1 MRRSR
6 WAALALVLALGAAP
20 RSAAG
25 AGWTLQDAV
34 RHALA
39 THPAVAEA
47 RAERSARAADVSAA
61 KAARRPRVDLS
72 LQLLRA
78 TGNVVPGS
86 LWPMPGLPA
95 ISGPPLPSRFDGGA
109 WGTAIGAASSVEVV
123 SMVEATRAI
132 DAACSE
138 QVGAAAALE
147 LARLDMAYAVTWAF
161 LDALQYE
168 RMAAIQAEDVARA
181 QVIAEKARALVGAGL
196 RPGHDASRAEADH
209 AGAQAQL
216 EQARAQALAAHV
228 RLTAQLGLADDV
240 AFDAGGLLEPTEA
253 SSAAVHPALRAA
265 EARQQAAQARRRVV
279 ALGFAPR
286 FSIFAALSAR
296 GSGLTD
302 PPRLSLGAGYGLVP
316 DTPNWG
322 IGVLLSWNAF
332 EIPATRARIQQADAE
347 IERAQAQRASVERAL
362 SVQEREAEA
371 QLRGAIAVA
380 GKTPA
385 AVTAASTAL
394 RQIQARYDSGLV
406 TAVEVADARRRLVEA
421 EVADLAAK
429 ISVQRARFARARV
442 RGELG
447 PFLGDAPAGGR

>member
-1 MRRSR
+1 MRRAWR
-6 WAALALVLALGAAP
+6 VALVFLVGVWSRDAA
-20 RSAAG
+20 A

-47 RAERSARAADVSAA
+47 QAERSARAADVSAA
-61 KAARRPRVDLS
+61 RAARRPRVDLS

-109 WGTAIGAASSVEVV
+109 WGTSISAASSVEVV

-132 DAACSE
+132 EAARSE
-138 QVGAAAALE
+138 QIGATAELE
-147 LARLDMAYAVTWAF
+147 LARLDMAYAIAWAY
-161 LDALQYE
+161 LDALQSE
-168 RMAAIQAEDVARA
+168 RVAAIQAEDVARA
-181 QVIAEKARALVGAGL
+181 QVIAEKARALVDAGL
-196 RPGHDASRAEADH
+196 RPGHDVSRAEADQ
-209 AGAQAQL
+209 ATALAQL
-216 EQARAQALAAHV
+216 EQARALVLAAHA
-228 RLTAQLGLADDV
+228 RLAGQLGLADDV
-240 AFDAGGLLEPTEA
+240 ALDATGLLEPADTT
-253 SSAAVHPALRAA
+253 SAAVHPALRAA
-265 EARQQAAQARRRVV
+265 DARQQAAQGRRRVV

-302 PPRLSLGAGYGLVP
+302 PPRLSLGAGYGLIP

-322 IGVLLSWNAF
+322 IGVLLTWNVF
-332 EIPATRARIQQADAE
+332 EVPATRARIQQADAE
-347 IERAQAQRASVERAL
+347 IERMQAQRASVERAL
-362 SVQEREAEA
+362 TVQEREAEA
-371 QLRGAIAVA
+371 QLRGAVAVA
-380 GKTPA
+380 SKTPA
-385 AVTAASTAL
+385 AVMAASTAL
-394 RQIQARYDSGLV
+394 RQIQGRYDGGLV
-406 TAVEVADARRRLVEA
+406 TAVEVADTRRRLVEA
-421 EVADLAAK
+421 EVADTTAK